1 MYKDERAGM
10 LMIAVLLIMKKHIR
24 NSQKPFNREMAMG
37 YHAVIE
43 ENEVI
48 QHTHVKRAL
57 RNTAV
62 SENQVAEQ

>member
-43 ENEVI
+43 ENEVT